1 MRRFHSAKEALTQV
15 FGYADFRPHQEE
27 IIEAVIEGRDAL
39 VLMPTGGG
47 KSLCYQIPALVRE
60 GTAVIVSPLIAL
72 MQDQITAIQ
81 DRGLEAACL
90 SSANSLEEN
99 REIESQFLSGTLD
112 FLYVTPER
120 LVNEWTISM
129 LQRARVSLFAV
140 DEAHCVV
147 TWGHDFRPEYGALGL
162 LKERFPSVPRIALTA
177 TADASAQQEISERLL
192 IDPKIFIT
200 SFDRPN
206 IHYRVT
212 FGAGEVKRKLLAFI
226 TQRHP
231 GQTGIIYC
239 ISRRQVDTIADYL
252 RGKGI
257 PALPYHAGLDA
268 SLREENQREF
278 ISGCGIVMV
287 ATVAFGMGIDKP
299 DVRFVVHIGLPKS
312 IEAYFQETGRAGR
325 DGKPSEAWLIW
336 GWRDVMIQQQ
346 FIESGDGS
354 PEFKQQSLEKLDA
367 MVGYGEE
374 SSTHCGCCDN
384 CDRPPEMA
392 DRTVDAQK
400 FVSCVIRCERASGCC
415 FGMTHVINVLR
426 GERTSLVAGY
436 GHEKLS
442 TWGIGKDLSE
452 EEWRELARVLIAKR
466 ILNADWKS
474 EGVLRPGRAR
484 ALLKGEETILVRV
497 SAPSRPELKQ
507 GRVRKPIEVRKDYRP
522 LADALRA
529 WRRETAEAQG
539 IPAYRIMTDV
549 SLSEVASIHPQSFEA
564 LSHVNGIGPKKLD
577 AYGTEIIHI
586 VRDFMRKKK
595 GTEV

>member
-1 MRRFHSAKEALTQV
+1 M
-15 FGYADFRPHQEE
+15 
-27 IIEAVIEGRDAL
+27 
-39 VLMPTGGG
+39 
-47 KSLCYQIPALVRE
+47 
-60 GTAVIVSPLIAL
+60 
-72 MQDQITAIQ
+72 
-81 DRGLEAACL
+81 
-90 SSANSLEEN
+90 
-99 REIESQFLSGTLD
+99 
-112 FLYVTPER
+112 
-120 LVNEWTISM
+120 
-129 LQRARVSLFAV
+129 
-140 DEAHCVV
+140 

-177 TADASAQQEISERLL
+177 TADASAQQEIAERLL

-239 ISRRQVDTIADYL
+239 ISRRQVDTISDFL
-252 RGKGI
+252 RGMGI
-257 PALPYHAGLDA
+257 PALPYHAGLGA

-278 ISGCGIVMV
+278 IAGRGVVMV

-367 MVGYGEE
+367 MVGYAETGECRRHYLLACLGEE

-474 EGVLRPGRAR
+474 EGVLRPGRAK

-497 SAPSRPELKQ
+497 SAPSRPDLKQ
-507 GRVRKPIEVRKDYRP
+507 GRVRKPIEVREDYRP

-577 AYGTEIIHI
+577 AYGTEILHI